1 MESFLNE
8 IQLSEKIHVS
18 LACLRRWRL
27 RGEGPQYVKVG
38 PLVRYRPEAV
48 AQWVETLPI
57 GGNGRHAV
65 RRRPPQAAGLSDLTV
80 ALPGA
85 RKAKAS

>member
-1 MESFLNE
+1 MESLLNE

-38 PLVRYRPEAV
+38 PLVRYNLFFPEEMPDVIA
-48 AQWVETLPI
+48 EE
-57 GGNGRHAV
+57 
-65 RRRPPQAAGLSDLTV
+65 
-80 ALPGA
+80 ALLLWS
-85 RKAKAS
+85 RW

>member
-1 MESFLNE
+1 MESLLNE

-38 PLVRYRPEAV
+38 PLVRYPLLPSARPASSAV
-48 AQWVETLPI
+48 S
-57 GGNGRHAV
+57 GR
-65 RRRPPQAAGLSDLTV
+65 G
-80 ALPGA
+80 PGA
-85 RKAKAS
+85 FPLSQDAQLS